1 MVIGSNRAFWRSG
14 LGLALIA
21 SAIQSALVFLISG
34 AKLRSGTDD
43 TDLYYRYARLAL
55 EGKIPYRDYPVEYP
69 PSSIPLF
76 LGPASISS
84 TVVGFKVAFAVE
96 MLICNALAVLL
107 VASQVERSEGASRVP
122 ARLIWYTVFFL
133 VLSRLIVTRYD
144 AAPMLVGFASAAWW
158 SSGRTVLGGLA
169 GSLGTL
175 LKIYPAVIALVA
187 SVGTGSRGSRLAG
200 AIAFG
205 LTSIVGVAAWISLC
219 GIQGVSDSIRYHSGR
234 GFEYGSLGSGLQM
247 LAAKVVGSEIVIS
260 RDHGSFSTIT
270 PWSGFLLRGIFPL
283 QAATILAI
291 SWVSLRRGASE
302 TLRYSG
308 AAVLGF
314 IVTGKV
320 FSPQYL
326 IWLIPFMASLEGPVA
341 RRSRWLFLVV
351 CIFTL
356 VAPSGLNYLPRT
368 SLWVILAYNGRNV
381 LIVWLLVLLVFGP
394 VSPRAHNDQEEAD
407 DGRLAMDQPRER
419 N

>member
-1 MVIGSNRAFWRSG
+1 MAIGSNRVFWRSG

-21 SAIQSALVFLISG
+21 SVIQSALVFLISG

-43 TDLYYRYARLAL
+43 TDVYYRFARLAL
-55 EGKIPYRDYPVEYP
+55 EGKVPYRDYQVEYP
-69 PSSIPLF
+69 PLSIPLF
-76 LGPASISS
+76 VGPAFLSS
-84 TVVGFKVAFAVE
+84 TVVGFKVAFAIE

-107 VASQVERSEGASRVP
+107 VADWIERREGASKVP
-122 ARLIWYTVFFL
+122 ARLIWYTGFFL
-133 VLSRLIVTRYD
+133 ILSRLIVTRYD

-158 SSGRTVLGGLA
+158 SSGWTVLGGVA
-169 GSLGTL
+169 GSLGGL

-187 SVGTGSRGSRLAG
+187 SVGEWSRGRRPAG
-200 AIAFG
+200 AVTFA
-205 LTSIVGVAAWISLC
+205 LTSILGVSAWISLC
-219 GIQGVSDSIRYHSGR
+219 GIQGVSDSIQYHSGR

-247 LAAKVVGSEIVIS
+247 LAAKVVGSAIVIS
-260 RDHGSFSTIT
+260 RDHGSYSTIT
-270 PWSGFLLRGIFPL
+270 PWSGLLLRGIFPL
-283 QAATILAI
+283 QTATILVI
-291 SWVSLRRGASE
+291 SWVYLRRGAVE

-351 CIFTL
+351 CISTL

-381 LIVWLLVLLVFGP
+381 LIVWLLILLIFGP
-394 VSPRAHNDQEEAD
+394 ASPRAHNDQGEAD
-407 DGRLAMDQPRER
+407 DGRLAPGR
-419 N
+419 